1 MNKLANLTF
10 SRNAK
15 EKGEATTS
23 KLHLY
28 VSGLIKIK
36 RVEQPKEFIRIGLC
50 LKAKNI
56 PKCINTWDNL
66 LQAKT
71 ATERTEIPFQIP
83 QSHWFSNGY
92 TWFVATATTGQ
103 TKFELELNPSAL
115 LPSGFTVEIF
125 LRSTS
130 ILREIRAGP
139 ELAAGGRITFC
150 IEWTPVPSLREAT
163 PIFTASKFNS
173 SKWEEQ

>member
-1 MNKLANLTF
+1 MC
-10 SRNAK
+10 SK
-15 EKGEATTS
+15 EKEDATTS
-23 KLHLY
+23 KLNLS

-36 RVEQPKEFIRIGLC
+36 QVEQPKEFIRIGLC

-66 LQAKT
+66 LQTKT
-71 ATERTEIPFQIP
+71 STERQEIPFEIP
-83 QSHWFSNGY
+83 QSTWFGNGY
-92 TWFVATATTGQ
+92 TWFVATAKTGQ
-103 TKFELELNPSAL
+103 TKFELDLNPSAL
-115 LPSGFTVEIF
+115 LPSGFTVKIF

-130 ILREIRAGP
+130 ILREIQAGP

-163 PIFTASKFNS
+163 PIFTAS
-173 SKWEEQ
+173 SKWEEHC